1 MSKCCFYCGRE
12 FGLLE
17 EHWNVMAQD
26 HKNHPRYKVGPAC
39 DDCVELRNKPIFYR
53 LWKGEI
59 PPGAKK

>member
-12 FGLLE
+12 LGLLE

-26 HKNHPRYKVGPAC
+26 YKNHPRYKVGPAC
-39 DDCVELRNKPIFYR
+39 DHCVELRNKPIFYR